1 MNIYILDSALQRVG
15 VIDYYRSIIWT
26 RRYYSP
32 GDFELCVEASAE
44 NISLLQKG
52 RYVCRAIDYDANT
65 GSYTSVMIIEYI
77 QITTSYEDGDTL
89 LVQGRDLKSI
99 LHKRIVWSQTVLSST
114 LENNIRTVLTQN
126 FINPSVA
133 ARKISNFTLGSTIG
147 GTSSVQIQ
155 LTGDNIGEWLTEIL
169 TANELGY
176 DMQLTNGNFVFSLC
190 RGVDRSYDQS
200 TNPYVVFSP
209 TFENLLSSDYVSDDK
224 EARNVALIAGE
235 GEGRARKTATA
246 GASASSGMARSE
258 LFVDARD
265 MSTDTEDGTLTPA
278 EYTAQLVTR
287 GLEALSECQSI
298 EVFEG
303 QIDAET
309 NFVYGTDYYLGDKV
323 EIINEYGV
331 QLSGRIIE
339 VIDSED
345 ESGRTIIPTFST
357 GGTTT

>member
-15 VIDYYRSIIWT
+15 VIDYYKSIIWT
-26 RRYYSP
+26 RRFYEP
-32 GDFELCVEASAE
+32 GDFELCVEASVE
-44 NISLLQKG
+44 NIDLLRKD
-52 RYVCRAIDYDANT
+52 RFVCRDIDYDNNT
-65 GSYTSVMIIEYI
+65 GAYTSVMIIEYI

-99 LHKRIVWSQTVLSST
+99 LSKRIVWTQTVLSST
-114 LENNIRTVLTQN
+114 LENNIRSVLTQN
-126 FINPSVA
+126 IISPSIT

-176 DMQLTNGNFVFSLC
+176 DMQLANGNFVFTLC

-200 TNPYVVFSP
+200 VNPYVVFSP
-209 TFENLLSSDYVSDDK
+209 TFENLLTSDYVSDSKD
-224 EARNVALIAGE
+224 ARNVALVAGE
-235 GEGRARKTATA
+235 GEGTARKTATA

-258 LFVDARD
+258 LYVDARD
-265 MSTDTEDGTLTPA
+265 LSTDTEGGTLTPA
-278 EYTAQLVTR
+278 EYTAQLITR
-287 GLEALSECQSI
+287 GIEALSECQSA

-303 QIDAET
+303 QIDGGT
-309 NFVYGTDYYLGDKV
+309 NFVFGTDYFLGDKV
-323 EIINEYGV
+323 EIVNEYGV
-331 QLSGRIIE
+331 QLSARIIE
-339 VIDSED
+339 IIDSED